1 MNCYIPAMIKRHIA
15 LVLFPIMV
23 LASCGGDDKGGSA
36 FGDPVAEEADS
47 SESSGDGSSDSS
59 GDSSG
64 DMSGDYQMPSAE
76 CLEASMAMLTAL
88 GSATDDPSAL
98 YELPDML
105 GSLRGKMP
113 AEIAD
118 DLDVVINEFR
128 RYGEILQEYGDDMM
142 AAFADP
148 ELSTLMTSDEYLAA
162 NERLNAWFETEC
174 GG

>member
-1 MNCYIPAMIKRHIA
+1 
-15 LVLFPIMV
+15 
-23 LASCGGDDKGGSA
+23 
-36 FGDPVAEEADS
+36 
-47 SESSGDGSSDSS
+47 
-59 GDSSG
+59 
-64 DMSGDYQMPSAE
+64 
-76 CLEASMAMLTAL
+76 
-88 GSATDDPSAL
+88 
-98 YELPDML
+98 ML

-118 DLDVVINEFR
+118 DLDVVIAEFQ